1 MKHAA
6 KPPQLKL
13 AFFFTFIA
21 FVTLIIEPFIQFAF
35 FLQPFIQFI
44 IELLLIFAVTEFPF
58 LFELEQQTCRWS
70 VVLSAHAPSRTVAG
84 PEAPQGESAH
94 RFQTSGRKRSIV
106 DLRPQARLCLLSL
119 CMDRYGHRLPLR

>member
-6 KPPQLKL
+6 KPSQLKL

-44 IELLLIFAVTEFPF
+44 IEPLLIFAVTEFPF
-58 LFELEQQTCRWS
+58 HFELEQ
-70 VVLSAHAPSRTVAG
+70 
-84 PEAPQGESAH
+84 
-94 RFQTSGRKRSIV
+94 
-106 DLRPQARLCLLSL
+106 
-119 CMDRYGHRLPLR
+119 